1 MLVPF
6 FCLVVLAAILCTV
19 DGKCQPRILIA
30 TDAESEE
37 VAVAVIDELQQL
49 KASQQLSFT
58 ESAALA
64 CVVYSP
70 TTSVELLVPWS
81 GNFHDARKLLE
92 GHRKKRAATSTS
104 TKKKTVATDSHLDVL
119 KEEALLALKF
129 FKGMESDGLVL
140 LLTGSQQDTK
150 LDSAIPEAAS
160 VPVVLGY
167 TDNDYLATRDSTAA
181 LRFVD
186 LSRNERTKIH
196 VLAQFLLEARCTG
209 DVSLAVSNNKSFQ
222 QVADPYQQQ
231 STESIESTSAS
242 APLDEGSHI
251 PAGVAAGSIAVA
263 SAGVAGLS
271 VFAGRWF
278 QKRSTDED
286 EESPA
291 PHTPPPSTF
300 STPVPSQ
307 RLPASPVQH
316 ITFSMF

>member
-1 MLVPF
+1 MLVAF

-30 TDAESEE
+30 TDPESEE
-37 VAVAVIDELQQL
+37 VAEAVIEELQRL
-49 KASQQLSFT
+49 KASQRLSFA

-81 GNFHDARKLLE
+81 GNFHDTGKLLE
-92 GHRKKRAATSTS
+92 CHRKKQAGNRSAIKKAVAAN
-104 TKKKTVATDSHLDVL
+104 SHLDVL

-129 FKGMESDGLVL
+129 FKGMENDGLVL

-150 LDSAIPEAAS
+150 LDSAIPEAAN
-160 VPVVLGY
+160 VPVVVGY
-167 TDNDYLATRDSTAA
+167 TDNNYLATQDSSAA

-209 DVSLAVSNNKSFQ
+209 DATLPIRNNKNFQ
-222 QVADPYQQQ
+222 QVAQPNQQ
-231 STESIESTSAS
+231 STERVELESTAVS
-242 APLDEGSHI
+242 APLDEARHI
-251 PAGVAAGSIAVA
+251 PAGVAAGSVAVA

-278 QKRSTDED
+278 QKRSSDED

-291 PHTPPPSTF
+291 PQPLTPSTF
-300 STPVPSQ
+300 STPVPTQ